1 MIENRIDLSGAM
13 CVQAGCSK
21 LVFTDTTGFLV
32 SDCLDTQNDLGYGL
46 IGGITLDDVTSAQLN
61 VYYPLLTDPIT
72 FNFTIVD
79 GVITNC
85 ILIDLNLVSHSI
97 AYLLESTAFPLTNFN
112 INFDYGVTI
121 PEVTDG
127 LYAWDYTI
135 SGSVG
140 IDSFNYITSDGIL
153 STCNTD
159 CCVEKS
165 YLEIDADC
173 GCFDDKIRNIIR
185 TEVFLAAANYSID
198 AGQSSKADALLT
210 KAKEICDSNCKNC

>member
-1 MIENRIDLSGAM
+1 MIENRIDLTGVM
-13 CVQAGCSK
+13 CVQDGCSK
-21 LVFTDTTGFLV
+21 LVFTDATGFLV

-46 IGGITLDDVTSAQLN
+46 TGGITLDDVTSAELN

-72 FNFTIVD
+72 FIFTIAD

-85 ILIDLNLVSHSI
+85 ILKDLNLVSHNITS
-97 AYLLESTAFPLTNFN
+97 LLESTVFPLTNFN
-112 INFDYGVTI
+112 INFNYGVTI

-127 LYAWDYTI
+127 LYAWDYSI
-135 SGSVG
+135 YGSVG
-140 IDSFNYITSDGIL
+140 VDLFSYTTSDGIL

>member
-1 MIENRIDLSGAM
+1 MIENRIDLTGVM
-13 CVQAGCSK
+13 CVQDGCSK
-21 LVFTDTTGFLV
+21 LVFTDATGFLV

-46 IGGITLDDVTSAQLN
+46 IGGINVNNVNSAELN

-72 FNFTIVD
+72 FNFIISD
-79 GVITNC
+79 GVITYC
-85 ILIDLNLVSHSI
+85 SLKDLNLVTHNITS
-97 AYLLESTAFPLTNFN
+97 LLESTVFPLNNFN
-112 INFDYGVTI
+112 INFDYKVVI

-127 LYAWDYTI
+127 LYAWDYNI

-140 IDSFNYITSDGIL
+140 IDSFSYTTSDGIL

-159 CCVEKS
+159 CCIEKS
-165 YLEIDADC
+165 YLEIDTNC
-173 GCFDDKIRNIIR
+173 GCFDDKIKNIIR